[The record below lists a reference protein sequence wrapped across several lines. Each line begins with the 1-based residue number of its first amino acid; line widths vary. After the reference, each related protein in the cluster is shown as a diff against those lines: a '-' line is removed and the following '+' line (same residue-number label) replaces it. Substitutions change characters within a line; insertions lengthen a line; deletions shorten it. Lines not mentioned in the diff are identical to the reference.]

1 MAGHNKWSKIKRQ
14 KAVNDTEK
22 GRIFGEVGK
31 MIRIA
36 ARKGTDP
43 EKNADLRAA
52 LEKAKKV
59 NMPKKN
65 IDRALKSGSEKQG
78 EEMLYEGFGPEG
90 VGLLIK
96 VFTDNTNRTVG
107 EVRKVLSDY
116 GGSLGTDGSAQ
127 WMFETVTPLQEYRV
141 AISLPA
147 SEEAEQKVEEILSE
161 LNELDDV
168 EYVWTS
174 IPPKEEDH
182 VAQESA

>member
-22 GRIFGEVGK
+22 GRVFGEVGK
-31 MIRIA
+31 LIRMA

-43 EKNADLRAA
+43 DKNADLRAA

-65 IDRALKSGSEKQG
+65 IDRALKSGSEKHG

-90 VGLLIK
+90 IGLLIK

-107 EVRKVLSDY
+107 EVRHILANH
-116 GGSLGTDGSAQ
+116 GGQLGTDGSAQ
-127 WMFETVTPLQEYRV
+127 WLFETITPLQEYRV
-141 AISLPA
+141 AIPMPISQD
-147 SEEAEQKVEEILSE
+147 AEQKVETILSE
-161 LNELDDV
+161 LNDLDDV

-174 IPPKEEDH
+174 IPPDQEE
-182 VAQESA
+182 QNT